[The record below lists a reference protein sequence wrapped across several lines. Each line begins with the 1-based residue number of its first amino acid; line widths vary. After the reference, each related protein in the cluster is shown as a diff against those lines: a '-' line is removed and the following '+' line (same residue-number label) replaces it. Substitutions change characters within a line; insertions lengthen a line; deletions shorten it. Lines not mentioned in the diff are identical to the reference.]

1 MQGDGDW
8 RAFLQSEARVRF
20 VAVGEHRLRVI
31 EAGGPG
37 EPVLLIH
44 GFADF
49 AYAWHRNLHPLA
61 EAGFRAIAYDFPGCG
76 ESALPDNF
84 RCGAEDLAELAL
96 GLLDALGVER
106 THLIGHSMGGGVGLY
121 LAVHH
126 SDRLRRVVLAA
137 PVCYDAYY
145 RPLTRLLRWP
155 FFCALARRAI
165 GPWMAWP
172 VLRREYAD
180 TTLLTPQVV
189 AQYRLA
195 ARRPDY
201 ASACVRL
208 LRDYWD
214 GAFAETAR
222 RYGEISVPLHL
233 IWGDKDTAIDVRYA
247 GRLAAD
253 TGASLTVVAGGG
265 HLLNQAQPQVFNQTV
280 ARFLRG
286 DDR

>member
-1 MQGDGDW
+1 MCGDGDW

-31 EAGGPG
+31 EAGESG

-49 AYAWHRNLHPLA
+49 AYAWHRNLRPLA

-76 ESALPDNF
+76 ESALPDGSCF
-84 RCGAEDLAELAL
+84 GTKDLAELTL
-96 GLLDALGVER
+96 GLLDALSVER
-106 THLIGHSMGGGVGLY
+106 VHLVGHSMGGGVGLY

-126 SDRLRRVVLAA
+126 PDRLHRIVLAA

-145 RPLTRLLRWP
+145 RPFTRLLRWP
-155 FFCALARRAI
+155 FFCAVARRVI

-189 AQYRLA
+189 DQYRLA
-195 ARRPDY
+195 ARRSEY
-201 ASACVRL
+201 ANACVRL

-233 IWGDKDTAIDVRYA
+233 IWGDRDTAVDVRYA
-247 GRLAAD
+247 RRLAAD
-253 TGASLTVVAGGG
+253 TDASLTIVA
-265 HLLNQAQPQVFNQTV
+265 
-280 ARFLRG
+280 
-286 DDR
+286 